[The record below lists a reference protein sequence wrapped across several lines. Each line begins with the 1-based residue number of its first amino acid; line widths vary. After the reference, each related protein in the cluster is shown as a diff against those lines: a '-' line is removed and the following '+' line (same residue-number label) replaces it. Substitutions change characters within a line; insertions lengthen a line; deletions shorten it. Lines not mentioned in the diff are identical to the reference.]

1 MNSNFQIA
9 HLAEMSEFA
18 ISITDTAKRFE
29 AAKTYDA
36 HITESRCPHT
46 TAKQIHSQKMYN
58 KIRSAIEYL
67 IENQHRHPRLDE
79 VAGFVHV
86 SEYHFQR
93 MFSEWAGVSP
103 KKFLKYLTI
112 QSLKQSLRTQEDLAT
127 ATDQAGLSSTSRLHD
142 LFVTM
147 ESCTPAEYRS
157 GGEGLVFEY
166 GFADSVFG
174 DCFVAGNDRGIAAIS
189 FADGDRDRVL
199 EEFTV
204 QWPKA
209 RCIESSAFAES
220 QVARINQIFMGHTH
234 KNPSPRFHV
243 LVKGTPFQIKVWE
256 ALLRI
261 PAGSVTSYQ
270 QLAQTVGNP
279 KASRA
284 VGSAVGKNPISW
296 LIPCHR
302 VIRQEGVIGNYHWDP
317 LRKTAMLGVER
328 ARRYQES
335 DSDVD

>member
-1 MNSNFQIA
+1 
-9 HLAEMSEFA
+9 
-18 ISITDTAKRFE
+18 
-29 AAKTYDA
+29 
-36 HITESRCPHT
+36 
-46 TAKQIHSQKMYN
+46 MYN
-58 KIRSAIEYL
+58 KIRTAIEYL
-67 IENQHRHPRLDE
+67 IENQHRQPRLDE
-79 VAGFVHV
+79 VAGFVHI

-103 KKFLKYLTI
+103 KKFLQYLTV
-112 QSLKQSLRTQEDLAT
+112 QSLKQSLRAQADLAT
-127 ATDQAGLSSTSRLHD
+127 ATEQAGLSSTSRLHD

-157 GGEGLVFEY
+157 GGDGLVFEY

-174 DCFVAGNDRGIAAIS
+174 DCFVAGTDRGIAAIS
-189 FADGDRDRVL
+189 FADGDRAGVL
-199 EEFTV
+199 EAFRV

-209 RCIESSAFAES
+209 QCIENGAFAER
-220 QVARINQIFMGHTH
+220 QVAKINQICTDHTH

-261 PAGSVTSYQ
+261 PPGSVTSYQ
-270 QLAQTVGNP
+270 QLAQSVGNP

-284 VGSAVGKNPISW
+284 VGSAVGKNPVSW

-317 LRKTAMLGVER
+317 LRKTAMLGLER
-328 ARRYQES
+328 AQYQES
-335 DSDVD
+335 EDLDLD